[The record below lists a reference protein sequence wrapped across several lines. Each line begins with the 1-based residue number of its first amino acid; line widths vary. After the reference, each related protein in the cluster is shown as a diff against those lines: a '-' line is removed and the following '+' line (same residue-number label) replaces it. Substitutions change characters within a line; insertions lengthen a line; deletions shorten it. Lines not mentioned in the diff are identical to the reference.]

1 MAFSKAKL
9 YDEED
14 QIIAGF
20 FKAFSHPA
28 RIKIIRK
35 LCKDGPCR
43 VDELAK
49 SHPVSGPTVSDH
61 LEILRETQLVRYLEK
76 YPYTFYSI
84 DLENLKVAQKYFNS
98 FFESLSIDIMEPV
111 LILKDLD

>member
-20 FKAFSHPA
+20 FKAFAHPA

-35 LCKDGPCR
+35 LCKEGPCC
-43 VDELAK
+43 VEELAK
-49 SHPVSGPTVSDH
+49 THPISGPALSDH
-61 LEILRETQLVRYLEK
+61 LEILRETELVKYRVK
-76 YPYTFYSI
+76 YPYIIYSVVGKNI
-84 DLENLKVAQKYFNS
+84 TLAEKYFKS
-98 FFESLSIDIMEPV
+98 FFDSL
-111 LILKDLD
+111 